1 MEDSVDRRI
10 QALANRQRG
19 YLKRAQLLALGLG
32 RQTINRWIATGRLV
46 PIHAGVYAVG
56 HIPRLPEDRA
66 YGALL
71 ACGARAVLS
80 HGSAATLFGIYRRWD
95 VPFEVTTPTKRARRG
110 IRTHRAALT
119 REDTAMREGL
129 RVTSPA
135 RTFLDIAPRLS
146 DRQLKYAFNRLR
158 LDHAL
163 RTDQLGDVLERF
175 PGHPGAGRIKPL
187 AGIRRGPTR
196 SHLERKFD
204 ALCKRY
210 GLPEPL
216 LNHKINGVELD
227 AFFPEHGLIVEI
239 DGYDVHAG
247 PASFELDR
255 DRDASMLALG
265 HPTVR
270 ITEERMDNAP
280 DVEAARFRRILANR
294 RAA

>member
-1 MEDSVDRRI
+1 VFCTHVRVKSTTLIVEDSVDRRI

-95 VPFEVTTPTKRARRG
+95 VPFEVTTPTKRARSG

-135 RTFLDIAPRLS
+135 RTLLDIAPRLS
-146 DRQLKYAFNRLR
+146 DRQLKYAF
-158 LDHAL
+158 
-163 RTDQLGDVLERF
+163 
-175 PGHPGAGRIKPL
+175 
-187 AGIRRGPTR
+187 
-196 SHLERKFD
+196 
-204 ALCKRY
+204 
-210 GLPEPL
+210 
-216 LNHKINGVELD
+216 INGVELD

-239 DGYDVHAG
+239 DRYDVHAG